1 MLFIVL
7 APFQTKAYASN
18 LIYKAEALVYSA
30 PEKALTV
37 TEGYLL
43 RKKTAKKP
51 FFLSKS
57 NEVAFFKSA
66 SIDKIKAYLIQAQ
79 AYTALYK
86 QKEAWDAL
94 DKAKALVEK
103 YDLNTYSLHL
113 KFTQAILFNYLNKAP
128 KQATKELE
136 SLIAQIPIQFPVRT
150 KNIKKLAFESA
161 LLNAII
167 HSQYS
172 DEETT
177 LLQFEQAR
185 KWMEESGKMK
195 YKISYLVALGNYS
208 LKIKSYGPALSNLL
222 SAYWLSSEK
231 HYPTLIALSNIS
243 LTRLYKEQGNLDKA
257 LQHANQA
264 AEYYERF
271 DLKRGFS
278 QAQVLIAQ
286 IYTQL
291 KNYNFALVH
300 YFNALEIEKQEHRA
314 YKTAQINADIA
325 RVYLKME
332 RYNTSQIYI
341 KKSMQII
348 ELNKLYEM
356 IPQLELLKGKWAFL
370 NNENDTAIQLL
381 TPLIQEKNNETSH
394 VRKALSL
401 LILAYEK
408 KGDLTQQV
416 TLMNQLNQL
425 KDEEERQNKKIQKKD
440 FTFQNKNIESN
451 LKSRYSRAKQ
461 IENNKTLFEQKKI
474 NFILSAVICILLLIL
489 FLRHRTEIIRQSE
502 LKILQLNMNTH
513 PRSGLTNLRL
523 IRDQLSTSQAKIYAS
538 FERSFDDDMIHTP
551 LKDKLNFA
559 MFEVSFFNQLYDKYT
574 YQEGLKLEREFGDFL
589 KLNLHEQARIYHFS
603 DTLFVYTEPHNL
615 NQNAPETLAKKMQ
628 NLVEQFIRSH
638 KIDAKSPPLNI
649 GMLNYPFLPRAF
661 RYIDNRTLIDILLMA
676 TNAAKQES
684 KKTNT
689 SQWIHLSAIDA
700 TPTAYFANLPLRQA
714 CLDCINSGLIKV
726 QSSSPSGINWQTPQV
741 MDEKQPM
748 PKVIEDA
755 RMHQENEAPEYRS
768 VI

>member
-7 APFQTKAYASN
+7 ASFQTKAYASN
-18 LIYKAEALVYSA
+18 LISKAEALVYIA

-37 TEGYLL
+37 TEEYLL
-43 RKKTAKKP
+43 RKKEGKKP
-51 FFLSKS
+51 FFLSKR
-57 NEVAFFKSA
+57 NEVAFFKSTA
-66 SIDKIKAYLIQAQ
+66 INKVKAYLIQAQ

-128 KQATKELE
+128 QQATKELE
-136 SLIAQIPIQFPVRT
+136 NIIAHIPIAFPVRT
-150 KNIKKLAFESA
+150 KNIKKIAFESA

-172 DEETT
+172 DEKTT

-195 YKISYLVALGNYS
+195 YKISYLIALGNYS
-208 LKIKSYGPALSNLL
+208 LRIKSYGPALSKLL
-222 SAYWLSSEK
+222 SAYWLSSER

-243 LTRLYKEQGNLDKA
+243 LTQLYKEQGNLDKA

-271 DLKRGFS
+271 DFKRGFS
-278 QAQVLIAQ
+278 QTQVLIAQ

-300 YFNALEIEKQEHRA
+300 YFNALEIERQQNRPH
-314 YKTAQINADIA
+314 KTAQINADIA

-332 RYNTSQIYI
+332 RYNTSHIYI
-341 KKSMQII
+341 KKSLKII
-348 ELNKLYEM
+348 ELNNFHEM
-356 IPQLELLKGKWAFL
+356 KPQLELLKGKWAFL
-370 NNENDTAIQLL
+370 SNENDTAIHLL
-381 TPLIQEKNNETSH
+381 TPLIQEKNKAQNN
-394 VRKALSL
+394 VRQALSL

-408 KGDLTQQV
+408 KGDLTQQI

-425 KDEEERQNKKIQKKD
+425 NDEEERQNKKIQKKD
-440 FTFQNKNIESN
+440 FTFQNKNVESN
-451 LKSRYSRAKQ
+451 LKSLYSTEKQ
-461 IENNKTLFEQKKI
+461 IENNKKLFEQKVI

-489 FLRHRTEIIRQSE
+489 FLRHRTVIIRQSE
-502 LKILQLNMNTH
+502 LKTLQVNMNIH

-538 FERSFDDDMIHTP
+538 FEQSFDDDIIHTP

-574 YQEGLKLEREFGDFL
+574 YKEGLKLERKFGHFL
-589 KLNLHEQARIYHFS
+589 KSNLHEQARIYHFS
-603 DTLFVYTEPHNL
+603 DTIFVYTEPYSL
-615 NQNAPETLAKKMQ
+615 NQNNPETLAKKIQ
-628 NLVEQFIRSH
+628 NMVEKFILNN
-638 KIDAKSPPLNI
+638 KIESKSPPLNI

-661 RYIDNRTLIDILLMA
+661 RYIDNRKLIDILLMA
-676 TNAAKQES
+676 THAAKQES

-726 QSSSPSGINWQTPQV
+726 KSSSPSGINWQTSQV
-741 MDEKQPM
+741 IDEKRHI
-748 PKVIEDA
+748 PKVIEDT
-755 RMHQENEAPEYRS
+755 RLRQMSEAPEHS
-768 VI
+768 SAM